1 MNIMIAYDDS
11 PNARY
16 ALERTLEMFARL
28 EPMIILIGVAEESL
42 DTSSSSESNYLKAK
56 EEFSAKIREAAE
68 KVGSRGLNVEV
79 VIGQGDARKVILK
92 AVDSLKP
99 DLLVVSRHCEELGGG
114 FIAHSIDALVD
125 EFNYM
130 TFGSVSSFLVRRAPC
145 PVLIQ
150 ACPGWTQETNK

>member
-11 PNARY
+11 PHARH
-16 ALERTLEMFARL
+16 ALERTLEMFSRL

-42 DTSSSSESNYLKAK
+42 DTSSSSEANYINAK
-56 EEFSAKIREAAE
+56 NEFSARIKGAAE
-68 KVGSRGLNVEV
+68 EVGYRGLNVEV

-92 AVDSLKP
+92 AVNSLKP
-99 DLLVVSRHCEELGGG
+99 DLLVVSRHCEEPGEG

-145 PVLIQ
+145 PVLVQ
-150 ACPGWTQETNK
+150 VCPVSARETTK